1 MFKKIII
8 VGAGIAGLTLANFLK
23 KNNFNNFQV
32 YERFEKKL
40 SRPTGIQLTPNAVR
54 ILDFL
59 DSRFFL
65 NNNFNRINYLN
76 INAVNSKN
84 FNDKSDL
91 RINLQNIV
99 SDKMPYLT
107 CDRNILMKFLE
118 KNLSSKEIFY
128 NRQVVQTI
136 KDHNII
142 RVKFNDGSEDYC
154 DLLVSAD
161 GMFSNS
167 RLDNNIITNTN
178 FYAYRGVLKN
188 FYSKYSL
195 ENDVIR
201 LWLSG
206 NKHLV
211 TYYISNQNDLSFT
224 GISKSTQ
231 KTKLT
236 NDHINYSIPFPADE
250 FRSLFS
256 SENKILREMLDTIH
270 EVYRWPIFSLK
281 KRVFYRDN
289 QIFIGDSSHGTVP
302 FQAQGAALA
311 IEDSYVLYEQI
322 IKNITN
328 NLGVFY
334 FNKRN
339 KRVRRIILR
348 SHLNVFLF
356 HLKNPFFLLLRSI
369 IFKVIEK
376 SFLAKKIMFGWIFNY
391 NPRSTSYFF

>member
-23 KNNFNNFQV
+23 KNNFNNFRV

-231 KTKLT
+231 KTKLI

-256 SENKILREMLDTIH
+256 SENKILTEMLDTIH

-289 QIFIGDSSHGTVP
+289 QIFVGDSSHGTVP

-339 KRVRRIILR
+339 KRVRRVILR

>member
-23 KNNFNNFQV
+23 KNNFNNFRV

-188 FYSKYSL
+188 FYSKYSP

-231 KTKLT
+231 KTKLI

-256 SENKILREMLDTIH
+256 SENKILTEMLDTIH

>member
-8 VGAGIAGLTLANFLK
+8 VGGGIAGLTLANFLK
-23 KNNFNNFQV
+23 KNNFNNFRV
-32 YERFEKKL
+32 YERFEPKL
-40 SRPTGIQLTPNAVR
+40 SKHTGIQLTPNAVR

-59 DSRFFL
+59 DSKFFL
-65 NNNFNRINYLN
+65 NNSFHRINYLS
-76 INAVNSKN
+76 INPKHSKN
-84 FNDKSDL
+84 FASKSEV
-91 RINLQNIV
+91 RMNLQNIV
-99 SDKMPYLT
+99 SDKTPYLA
-107 CDRNILMKFLE
+107 CDRNILIKFLE

-128 NRQVVQTI
+128 KKQVVQTI

-142 RVKFNDGSEDYC
+142 RVKFSDGSEDFC

-161 GMFSNS
+161 GLFSKS
-167 RLDNNIITNTN
+167 RLDNNIIKNTN

-195 ENDVIR
+195 ENDVVR
-201 LWLSG
+201 LWLGS

-211 TYYISNQNDLSFT
+211 TYFINNQNDLSFT
-224 GISKSTQ
+224 AISKASE
-231 KTKLT
+231 KNAHT
-236 NDHINYSIPFPADE
+236 NDDVNYSIPFPLE
-250 FRSLFS
+250 QFRNLFYS
-256 SENKILREMLDTIH
+256 KNEILRETLDTIH
-270 EVYRWPIFSLK
+270 EVYRWPILSLK

-322 IKNITN
+322 IKNVTN

-339 KRVRRIILR
+339 SRVRKIILR
-348 SHLNVFLF
+348 SHINIFLF
-356 HLKNPFFLLLRSI
+356 HLKNPFFIILRNI
-369 IFKVIEK
+369 MFKIIEK
-376 SFLAKKIMFGWIFNY
+376 SFLAKKLMFGWIFNY
-391 NPRSTSYFF
+391 NPRSSSYFF

>member
-23 KNNFNNFQV
+23 KNNFNNFRV

-231 KTKLT
+231 KTKLI

-289 QIFIGDSSHGTVP
+289 QIFVGDSSHGTVP

-356 HLKNPFFLLLRSI
+356 HLKNPFFLILRSI

>member
-23 KNNFNNFQV
+23 KNNFNNFRV

-91 RINLQNIV
+91 SINLQNIV

>member
-23 KNNFNNFQV
+23 KNNFNNFRV

-211 TYYISNQNDLSFT
+211 TYYINNQNDLSFT

>member
-23 KNNFNNFQV
+23 KNNFNNFRV

-84 FNDKSDL
+84 SNDKSDL
-91 RINLQNIV
+91 RINLQNII

-289 QIFIGDSSHGTVP
+289 QIFVGDSSHGTVP

>member
-23 KNNFNNFQV
+23 KNNFNNFRV

-40 SRPTGIQLTPNAVR
+40 TRPTGIQLTPNAVR

-84 FNDKSDL
+84 SNDKSDL
-91 RINLQNIV
+91 RINLQNII

-339 KRVRRIILR
+339 KRVRRVILR

>member
-23 KNNFNNFQV
+23 KNNFNNFRV

-84 FNDKSDL
+84 SNDKSDL
-91 RINLQNIV
+91 RINLQNII

-339 KRVRRIILR
+339 KRVRRVILR

-376 SFLAKKIMFGWIFNY
+376 SFLAKKIIFGWIFNY

>member
-23 KNNFNNFQV
+23 KNNFNNFRV

-84 FNDKSDL
+84 SNDKSDL
-91 RINLQNIV
+91 RINLQNII

-256 SENKILREMLDTIH
+256 SENKILTEMLDTIH

-289 QIFIGDSSHGTVP
+289 QIFVGDSSHGTVP

-339 KRVRRIILR
+339 KRVRRVILR

-376 SFLAKKIMFGWIFNY
+376 SFLAKKIIFGWIFNY

>member
-23 KNNFNNFQV
+23 KNNFNNFRV

-40 SRPTGIQLTPNAVR
+40 TRPTGIQLTPNAVR

-231 KTKLT
+231 KTKLI

-289 QIFIGDSSHGTVP
+289 QIFVGDSSHGTVP

-376 SFLAKKIMFGWIFNY
+376 SFLAKKIIFGWIFNY

>member
-23 KNNFNNFQV
+23 KNNFNNFRV

-128 NRQVVQTI
+128 NKQVVQTI

-231 KTKLT
+231 KTKLI

-256 SENKILREMLDTIH
+256 SENKILTEMLDTIH

-289 QIFIGDSSHGTVP
+289 QIFVGDSSHGTVP

-356 HLKNPFFLLLRSI
+356 HLKNPFFLILRSI

>member
-23 KNNFNNFQV
+23 KNNYNNFRV

>member
-23 KNNFNNFQV
+23 KNNFNNFRV

>member
-23 KNNFNNFQV
+23 KNNFNNFRV

-40 SRPTGIQLTPNAVR
+40 TRPTGIQLTPNAVR

-84 FNDKSDL
+84 SNDKSDL
-91 RINLQNIV
+91 RINLQNII

-231 KTKLT
+231 KTKLI

-256 SENKILREMLDTIH
+256 SENKILTEMLDTIH

-289 QIFIGDSSHGTVP
+289 QIFVGDSSHGTVP

>member
-23 KNNFNNFQV
+23 KNNFNNFRV

-40 SRPTGIQLTPNAVR
+40 TRPTGIQLTPNAVR

-84 FNDKSDL
+84 SNDKSDL

-256 SENKILREMLDTIH
+256 SENKILTEMLDTIH

-289 QIFIGDSSHGTVP
+289 QIFVGDSSHGTVP

>member
-23 KNNFNNFQV
+23 KNNFNNFRL

-40 SRPTGIQLTPNAVR
+40 TRPTGIQLTPNAVR

-84 FNDKSDL
+84 SNDKSDL
-91 RINLQNIV
+91 RINLQNII

-188 FYSKYSL
+188 FYSKYSP

-289 QIFIGDSSHGTVP
+289 QIFVGDSSHGTVP

-376 SFLAKKIMFGWIFNY
+376 SFLAKKIIFGWIFNY

>member
-236 NDHINYSIPFPADE
+236 NDHINYSIPFSADE

-256 SENKILREMLDTIH
+256 SENKILSEMLDTIH

-339 KRVRRIILR
+339 KRVRRVILR

>member
-23 KNNFNNFQV
+23 KNNFNNFRV

-231 KTKLT
+231 NTKLT

-339 KRVRRIILR
+339 KRVRSIILR

>member
-23 KNNFNNFQV
+23 KNNFNNFRV

-40 SRPTGIQLTPNAVR
+40 TRPTGIQLTPNAVR

-231 KTKLT
+231 KTKLI

-256 SENKILREMLDTIH
+256 SENKILTEMLDTIH

-289 QIFIGDSSHGTVP
+289 QIFVGDSSHGTVP

-376 SFLAKKIMFGWIFNY
+376 SFLAKKIIFGWIFNY

>member
-23 KNNFNNFQV
+23 KNNFNNFRV

-188 FYSKYSL
+188 FYSKYSP

-231 KTKLT
+231 KTKLI
-236 NDHINYSIPFPADE
+236 NDHVNYSIPFPADE

>member
-8 VGAGIAGLTLANFLK
+8 VGGGIAGLTLANFLK
-23 KNNFNNFQV
+23 KNNFNNFRI
-32 YERFEKKL
+32 YERFERKL

-65 NNNFNRINYLN
+65 NNNFHRINYLS
-76 INAVNSKN
+76 INPVHSKDFTSN
-84 FNDKSDL
+84 L
-91 RINLQNIV
+91 EVRMNLQNIV
-99 SDKMPYLT
+99 SDKMPYLS
-107 CDRNILMKFLE
+107 CDRNVLIKFLE
-118 KNLSSKEIFY
+118 KDLSPKEIFY
-128 NRQVVQTI
+128 NKQVVQTI

-142 RVKFNDGSEDYC
+142 RVKFSDGSEDHC

-161 GMFSNS
+161 GMFSKS
-167 RLDNNIITNTN
+167 RLDNNIIKSTN

-195 ENDVIR
+195 ENDVVR
-201 LWLSG
+201 LWLSS

-211 TYYISNQNDLSFT
+211 TYFINNQNDLSFT
-224 GISKSTQ
+224 GISKSSE
-231 KTKLT
+231 KTT
-236 NDHINYSIPFPADE
+236 YTGDDVNYSIPFPADQ
-250 FRSLFS
+250 FRSIFF
-256 SENKILREMLDTIH
+256 SENKILRETLDTLS

-322 IKNITN
+322 IKNVTN

-339 KRVRRIILR
+339 SRVRRIILR

-356 HLKNPFFLLLRSI
+356 HLKNPFLIILRSI
-369 IFKVIEK
+369 LFKIIEK
-376 SFLAKKIMFGWIFNY
+376 SFLAKKLMFGWIFNY
-391 NPRSTSYFF
+391 NPRSSSYFF

>member
-23 KNNFNNFQV
+23 KNNFNNFRV

-128 NRQVVQTI
+128 SRQVVQTI

-376 SFLAKKIMFGWIFNY
+376 SFLVKKIMFGWIFNY

>member
-8 VGAGIAGLTLANFLK
+8 VGGGIAGLTLANFLK
-23 KNNFNNFQV
+23 KNNFNNFRI
-32 YERFEKKL
+32 YESFEKKL
-40 SRPTGIQLTPNAVR
+40 TRPTGIQLTPNAVR

-65 NNNFNRINYLN
+65 NNNFHKINYLI
-76 INAVNSKN
+76 INSLNSRY
-84 FNDKSDL
+84 FDSKSEV

-107 CDRNILMKFLE
+107 CDRNILIKFLK

-128 NRQVVQTI
+128 SKQVVQTI

-161 GMFSNS
+161 GMFSRS
-167 RLDNNIITNTN
+167 RLDYNIISKTN

-201 LWLSG
+201 LWLND

-211 TYYISNQNDLSFT
+211 SYFINNQNNLSFT
-224 GISKSTQ
+224 GISKSSE
-231 KTKLT
+231 KTILASGET
-236 NDHINYSIPFPADE
+236 NYSIPFPVDQ
-250 FRSLFS
+250 FRTLFS
-256 SENKILREMLDTIH
+256 SENKILREMLDTLH
-270 EVYRWPIFSLK
+270 EVYSWPIFSLK

-322 IKNITN
+322 NKNITS

-339 KRVRRIILR
+339 NRVRRIILR

-356 HLKNPFFLLLRSI
+356 HLKNPFFVFLRGI
-369 IFKVIEK
+369 IFKLIEK
-376 SFLAKKIMFGWIFNY
+376 SFLVKKLMFEWIFNY
-391 NPRSTSYFF
+391 NPRSSSYFF

>member
-23 KNNFNNFQV
+23 KNNFNNFRV

-128 NRQVVQTI
+128 NKQVVQTI

-231 KTKLT
+231 KTKLI

-356 HLKNPFFLLLRSI
+356 HLKNPFFTLLRSI

>member
-23 KNNFNNFQV
+23 KNNFNNFRV

-339 KRVRRIILR
+339 KRVRSIILR

>member
-23 KNNFNNFQV
+23 KNNFNNFRV

-40 SRPTGIQLTPNAVR
+40 TRPTGIQLTPNAVR

-231 KTKLT
+231 KTKLI

-339 KRVRRIILR
+339 KRVRRVILR

>member
-23 KNNFNNFQV
+23 KNNFNNFRV

-40 SRPTGIQLTPNAVR
+40 TRPTGIQLTPNAVR

-256 SENKILREMLDTIH
+256 SENKILTEMLDTIH

>member
-8 VGAGIAGLTLANFLK
+8 VGGGIAGLTLANFLR
-23 KNNFNNFQV
+23 KNNFNNFRI
-32 YERFEKKL
+32 YESFEKKL
-40 SRPTGIQLTPNAVR
+40 TRPTGIQLTPNAVR

-65 NNNFNRINYLN
+65 NNNFHKINYLS
-76 INAVNSKN
+76 INSLNCRYFNSK
-84 FNDKSDL
+84 SEV
-91 RINLQNIV
+91 RMNLQNIV

-107 CDRNILMKFLE
+107 CDRNILIKFLE

-128 NRQVVQTI
+128 NKQVVQTI

-161 GMFSNS
+161 GMFSRS
-167 RLDNNIITNTN
+167 RLDNNIISKTN

-201 LWLSG
+201 LWLND

-211 TYYISNQNDLSFT
+211 SYFINNQNDLSFT
-224 GISKSTQ
+224 GISKSSE
-231 KTKLT
+231 KTILT
-236 NDHINYSIPFPADE
+236 SGETNYSIPFPVDQ
-250 FRSLFS
+250 FRTLFS
-256 SENKILREMLDTIH
+256 SENKILREMLDTLH

-311 IEDSYVLYEQI
+311 IEDAYVLYEQI
-322 IKNITN
+322 NKNITS

-339 KRVRRIILR
+339 NRVRRIILR

-356 HLKNPFFLLLRSI
+356 HLKNPFFVFLRGI
-369 IFKVIEK
+369 IFKLIEK

-391 NPRSTSYFF
+391 NPRSSSYFF